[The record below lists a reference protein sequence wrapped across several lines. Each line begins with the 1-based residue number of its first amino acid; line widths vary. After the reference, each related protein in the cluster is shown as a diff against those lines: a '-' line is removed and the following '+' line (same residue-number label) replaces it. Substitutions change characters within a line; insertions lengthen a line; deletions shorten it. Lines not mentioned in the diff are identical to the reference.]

1 MKRTVQFARPEGFVR
16 CPYAPGRSVRLP
28 LFTGLLKHPAPGQ
41 LKRLLKKPEVSAK
54 YTQTALQQAP
64 WPVLKE
70 FPHSWLRRLL
80 PTTAMDASRR
90 RAIEF
95 LLRP

>member
-1 MKRTVQFARPEGFVR
+1 MKRAVQFARPEGFVLFP
-16 CPYAPGRSVRLP
+16 CGPGRSVRLP

-41 LKRLLKKPEVSAK
+41 LKRLLKRPEVSTK
-54 YTQTALQQAP
+54 YTQAALQKAP
-64 WPVLKE
+64 WPILKW
-70 FPHSWLRRLL
+70 FPRSWLRRVL
-80 PTTAMDASRR
+80 PTTEMDASRR